1 MRLFISWSGERSR
14 ALARAMHTWL
24 PLVLGYVDPWMSDT
38 DIGAGE
44 RWAQTLG
51 RHLADTHFGIVC
63 VSPENIHSS
72 WLLFES
78 GALAKSLE
86 MSKVIPLLLNL
97 ELSDVSGPLAQFQA
111 KKIDRDGMLEVVHS
125 LQSSAEAPIS
135 ENRVATLFDA
145 LWPKLEKDLAGIPDE
160 APAQRRTRPQAE
172 VLEELVSSV
181 RALDTRTRSSQEFL
195 SELPRGADEGSS
207 RVRLSPGVL
216 RDIVGSMTDGPYSP
230 TVILIYSG
238 FFRDEMPWISEV
250 ALNAYRALTD
260 RRRDASREARRLI
273 KVLEMS
279 RLFIADLSASPKLT
293 NIVLSDF
300 LEYLQYFAAPT
311 VPVPL
316 DEEPVV

>member
-1 MRLFISWSGERSR
+1 MYN
-14 ALARAMHTWL
+14 WL
-24 PLVLGYVDPWMSDT
+24 PLVLGYVDPWLSDT
-38 DIGAGE
+38 DIVAGD
-44 RWAQTLG
+44 RWAQL
-51 RHLADTHFGIVC
+51 LARQLAETHFGIVC
-63 VSPENIHSS
+63 VTPENINSS

-86 MSKVIPLLLNL
+86 MSKVVPLLLNL

-111 KKIDRDGMLEVVHS
+111 KKIDRDGMMEVIRS
-125 LQSSAEAPIS
+125 LQSSAEVPVS
-135 ENRVATLFDA
+135 ESRVATLFDA
-145 LWPKLEKDLAGIPDE
+145 LWPNLEKELAGIPDG
-160 APAQRRTRPQAE
+160 APAQRRARPQAE

-181 RALDTRTRSSQEFL
+181 RTLDSRVLPSQDLL
-195 SELPRGADEGSS
+195 SGLSRGAGEGTY
-207 RVRLSPGVL
+207 RARLSPGML

-260 RRRDASREARRLI
+260 RRRDAYREARRLI

-279 RLFIADLSASPKLT
+279 RIFIADLSASPKLS

-300 LEYLQYFAAPT
+300 LDYLQYFAAPAA
-311 VPVPL
+311 PAP
-316 DEEPVV
+316 EETEPAG